1 MNNSEE
7 QEVLI
12 VGAGPTGLFAAIQLA
27 RHGVMPRV
35 VEQRLVPHR
44 QARATAIQPAGL
56 ELLARAGVLAPF
68 MDRSVHVR
76 RTRFFGPHRTELGVS
91 NFSGIGC
98 RYEYQCSLPQWQ
110 TESIL
115 LAHFHR
121 LGGAVERGTKVLS
134 VDNDGDCLKATLKR
148 TDGTVET
155 MLARYVLG
163 AGGAHDITRDSMHGS
178 LDGDTYHGRYIA
190 ADIRVDMQHDPEESL
205 IFVNSDGFAL
215 LAPLPE
221 DRWITFVN
229 IDEER
234 ESLGPEDTPEVAQVR
249 ELLNRRIG
257 LNVDVQD
264 MHWAAQFAM
273 HKRITR
279 RLADG
284 HRFLMGDAAHLS
296 SPIGGEGLNSALMDA
311 ADIAWKLA
319 LVVRGEA
326 RPTLLSSYAAER
338 GLADHHVLEVSDL
351 LHRRIMDLV
360 AACAGGSAPPAKP
373 PPDPARALE
382 LARARA
388 MLDVTYTGSK
398 LVGENV
404 GPHTL
409 ALPAPAPGERFPDC
423 IELADTSHHL
433 ITFGEVA
440 ALDRIA
446 ARWAGTVSIVD
457 GNRAGLDGARA
468 GMRDGGVLLV
478 RPDGFIGFRAVP
490 ADIAGMNALDAHLT
504 SYLIPLGSD
513 HGMANGDR

>member
-1 MNNSEE
+1 MPIDNSDE
-7 QEVLI
+7 QDVLI
-12 VGAGPTGLFAAIQLA
+12 VGAGPAGLFAAIQLA

-68 MDRSVHVR
+68 MESSVHVR
-76 RTRFFGPHRTELGVS
+76 RTRFFGPGRIELGVS

-98 RYEYQCSLPQWQ
+98 PYEYQCSLPQWQ
-110 TESIL
+110 TETIL

-134 VDNDGDCLKATLKR
+134 VDNDADCLKVMLKR
-148 TDGTVET
+148 MDGKIET

-178 LDGDTYHGRYIA
+178 LDGTTYHGRYVA
-190 ADIRVDMQHDPEESL
+190 ADIRVDLQHDPEESL
-205 IFVNSDGFAL
+205 IFVSGDGFAL

-234 ESLGPEDTPEVAQVR
+234 LVLGPEDTPEVAQVS

-257 LNVDVQD
+257 VNADVQD
-264 MHWAAQFAM
+264 MRWAAQFAM

-279 RLADG
+279 PFADA
-284 HRFLMGDAAHLS
+284 HRFLIGDAAHLS

-319 LVVRGEA
+319 LVVSGAA
-326 RPTLLSSYAAER
+326 RPALLSSYAAER

-351 LHRRIMDLV
+351 LHRRVMDLV

-373 PPDPARALE
+373 PPDPARVLE

-388 MLDVTYTGSK
+388 MLDVTYAGSK
-398 LVGENV
+398 LVGEYV
-404 GPHTL
+404 GPDTL
-409 ALPAPAPGERFPDC
+409 ALPAPAPGERYPDC
-423 IELADTSHHL
+423 IRLADTSHHL
-433 ITFGEVA
+433 LTFGEVA
-440 ALDRIA
+440 ALDRFA

-457 GNRAGLDGARA
+457 GVRLGADAARA
-468 GMRDGGVLLV
+468 GVRDGGVLLV

-490 ADIAGMNALDAHLT
+490 ADIAGMNALDAHLA
-504 SYLIPLGSD
+504 SYLTPARFD
-513 HGMANGDR
+513 AA